1 MAKITKTKYNPK
13 DTLKHVDSL
22 INKND
27 YKIILKVDFSFNDS
41 GFECN
46 NLTIKGNNIL
56 NLVNSYSVSWS
67 DCLGIQ
73 KYMKETK
80 ETIDKNIK

>member
-27 YKIILKVDFSFNDS
+27 YKEREKEYGYDKPENAMPFSRELLRDR
-41 GFECN
+41 
-46 NLTIKGNNIL
+46 K
-56 NLVNSYSVSWS
+56 SVV
-67 DCLGIQ
+67 
-73 KYMKETK
+73 
-80 ETIDKNIK
+80 